1 MSLFYLLLCLMVLGF
16 GAIAFVIT
24 MEKRK
29 EAPGPNDSKKPA
41 PAQQLSPNDLLD
53 RLGLDSASKNNP
65 NPAKNIPLPEF
76 LKKAALIPAKDA
88 PSTSQFIPVA
98 APSPADTKAESEL
111 SLKYDEL
118 LTEHKELQEK
128 LTKMEVLFA
137 EKSST
142 LEKSEKTLS
151 NELKNQKEFN
161 KIKDLLEKEIKESKE
176 KVKMLQAD
184 VTNAQT
190 EAQTYLKRIGQLEE
204 KVKKLEVEV
213 LTSEAAINDGQA
225 GIQLARKHAAE
236 LEEKLRANENVILEK
251 NQKIEDLVNRLNL
264 HPATNDLKA
273 IAETVAAQE
282 PGPEIPA
289 PVTQAPQEQAV
300 PAPEATLEQAP
311 APIPKQPVN
320 EPLPVPEPSP
330 QPEPAVVMPVPEP
343 PAAEQLPTV
352 PVTEPQAP
360 EPTPSEN
367 VVEEGGGATE
377 EKTSGEE
384 QPAPQ
389 TEPQK
394 PENSNSGE
402 TLSLPPDIFANPK
415 KEEPPQGET
424 P

>member
-1 MSLFYLLLCLMVLGF
+1 MSLFYLLLCLMILGF
-16 GAIAFVIT
+16 GAIAFVII
-24 MEKRK
+24 MEKKK
-29 EAPGPNDSKKPA
+29 ETPGAEDNKTPA
-41 PAQQLSPNDLLD
+41 PAQKLSPHDLLD
-53 RLGLDSASKNNP
+53 RLGLENKNNP

-88 PSTSQFIPVA
+88 PSTPHFIPVV
-98 APSPADTKAESEL
+98 APTPVDTKAESEL

-128 LTKMEVLFA
+128 FTKMEALFA

-176 KVKMLQAD
+176 KAKMLQAD

-204 KVKKLEVEV
+204 KVKKLEIEI

-225 GIQLARKHAAE
+225 GIQLARKHATE

-264 HPATNDLKA
+264 HPATND
-273 IAETVAAQE
+273 IA
-282 PGPEIPA
+282 
-289 PVTQAPQEQAV
+289 
-300 PAPEATLEQAP
+300 
-311 APIPKQPVN
+311 
-320 EPLPVPEPSP
+320 PVPEAVPVS
-330 QPEPAVVMPVPEP
+330 EPAPVPEP
-343 PAAEQLPTV
+343 PPPPEPPPV
-352 PVTEPQAP
+352 PFVATPVPEPEP
-360 EPTPSEN
+360 PVIPVIEEPPPPTPSPEPPMPPPAPAEN
-367 VVEEGGGATE
+367 VVEEGGSKTE
-377 EKTSGEE
+377 EQTSGGEPL
-384 QPAPQ
+384 PAP
-389 TEPQK
+389 EPQK
-394 PENSNSGE
+394 PENSNSGD